1 MNIERIKSVKLLK
14 TLKGTDDNGKPI
26 YWLAGETFYPDKK
39 PLPQSIL
46 RELSV
51 KRMGGSILEV
61 VFKPESPPPIVEP
74 EKIEPEKVE
83 PEKELSPVEVP
94 EPNPDITPDDIEEE
108 KPKEIPEKKI
118 PVRRKKK

>member
-74 EKIEPEKVE
+74 EKIEPEK
-83 PEKELSPVEVP
+83 ELSPVEVP
-94 EPNPDITPDDIEEE
+94 EPTPDIPPDDIEEE